1 MHRRA
6 RKQAPRSVAQ
16 WLLPFSHYPRSS
28 LPGWPRRP
36 SRGQTGMRGVHPRRA
51 HQFAPSPPEREQA
64 EWRRLDR
71 VRAGGY
77 VRVQAVSLAWTEEVG
92 GDRAVVSSAEG
103 LAKCRRPGAGPQ
115 ESWTIESA
123 RWHFLKRVCAHRPDL
138 VDFVG
143 AEVRHQQRLEAEGH
157 RSFTW
162 AVLKAAQALMGATA
176 VQVVSLLVHAGPTC
190 GWTAR
195 ARFPI
200 CSHTR
205 TLATTRSHARSHMR
219 ARTHATYKQGE
230 SALAALPCFEAAG
243 RGATVLWGVPAAG
256 PCVILADAL
265 SADDRHYLL
274 PMLAQRT
281 DWVVLATRPPSGAW
295 AEELQKH
302 KRVLRTGRHGRGA
315 RERGWWQRSC
325 LTTRPLT
332 SDVSC
337 WVHQQAECAPHDLQ
351 LLHSA
356 LNSKRVR
363 DIWLPCLE
371 GAEASYWLGTEAGLM
386 RAYHFRGQVAPVL
399 ARSGARAVAR
409 ACVCAVADA
418 ARNMDM
424 CMRACTHMCACSVH
438 AGVLRRWLGPR
449 KVREGQDQR
458 RTRVSPESARHPRTF
473 CFCCCSPQL
482 LHYQTAPCKLP
493 PTHSHQACPAYPHP
507 LLSLAAPLSDG
518 RIYCF
523 RPHTIHSLRFVEPKF
538 TTVATASPA
547 ASNALF
553 SAADALS
560 SSSCSA
566 AVDTLSTVAVPAT
579 AQPTQPPPPAPV
591 ESVTSNRAEMAVLA
605 AVLRY
610 ANVNRPLFAYK

>member
-1 MHRRA
+1 MRMHRRA

-16 WLLPFSHYPRSS
+16 WLLLFSHYPRSS

-36 SRGQTGMRGVHPRRA
+36 SRGTGMRGVHPRRA

-219 ARTHATYKQGE
+219 ARTHTLHTNRASRRSRLCRALRPRDAAQPSSGAFPRQALASSSQTPSLPTTGTTCCRCWHSAQTGSCSPRGRRAAPGLRSSRSTRGCCE
-230 SALAALPCFEAAG
+230 QAGTDGARESAAGGSALASR
-243 RGATVLWGVPAAG
+243 RGP
-256 PCVILADAL
+256 
-265 SADDRHYLL
+265 
-274 PMLAQRT
+274 
-281 DWVVLATRPPSGAW
+281 
-295 AEELQKH
+295 
-302 KRVLRTGRHGRGA
+302 
-315 RERGWWQRSC
+315 
-325 LTTRPLT
+325 
-332 SDVSC
+332 
-337 WVHQQAECAPHDLQ
+337 
-351 LLHSA
+351 
-356 LNSKRVR
+356 
-363 DIWLPCLE
+363 
-371 GAEASYWLGTEAGLM
+371 
-386 RAYHFRGQVAPVL
+386 
-399 ARSGARAVAR
+399 
-409 ACVCAVADA
+409 
-418 ARNMDM
+418 
-424 CMRACTHMCACSVH
+424 
-438 AGVLRRWLGPR
+438 
-449 KVREGQDQR
+449 
-458 RTRVSPESARHPRTF
+458 
-473 CFCCCSPQL
+473 
-482 LHYQTAPCKLP
+482 
-493 PTHSHQACPAYPHP
+493 
-507 LLSLAAPLSDG
+507 
-518 RIYCF
+518 
-523 RPHTIHSLRFVEPKF
+523 
-538 TTVATASPA
+538 
-547 ASNALF
+547 
-553 SAADALS
+553 
-560 SSSCSA
+560 
-566 AVDTLSTVAVPAT
+566 
-579 AQPTQPPPPAPV
+579 
-591 ESVTSNRAEMAVLA
+591 
-605 AVLRY
+605 
-610 ANVNRPLFAYK
+610 

>member
-1 MHRRA
+1 MKNPPSTLQGLALSAEPRVVPGGHHASADRTMHVRQMHSNIFMSVAILLFAANVPDRHTAGHRPSDDGWRRA
-6 RKQAPRSVAQ
+6 RKRAPRSVAQ

-176 VQVVSLLVHAGPTC
+176 VQ
-190 GWTAR
+190 
-195 ARFPI
+195 
-200 CSHTR
+200 
-205 TLATTRSHARSHMR
+205 
-219 ARTHATYKQGE
+219 GE

-281 DWVVLATRPPSGAW
+281 DWVVLASRPPSGAW

-302 KRVLRTGRHGRGA
+302 KRVVRTGRHGRGA

-386 RAYHFRGQVAPVL
+386 RAYHFRGQVYSGDGSVL
-399 ARSGARAVAR
+399 AKSEKGK
-409 ACVCAVADA
+409 
-418 ARNMDM
+418 
-424 CMRACTHMCACSVH
+424 TK
-438 AGVLRRWLGPR
+438 GGLG
-449 KVREGQDQR
+449 
-458 RTRVSPESARHPRTF
+458 
-473 CFCCCSPQL
+473 
-482 LHYQTAPCKLP
+482 
-493 PTHSHQACPAYPHP
+493 
-507 LLSLAAPLSDG
+507 
-518 RIYCF
+518 IYCF

-566 AVDTLSTVAVPAT
+566 AACSSEQARMDYSAPWSLTLPVGFACVD
-579 AQPTQPPPPAPV
+579 
-591 ESVTSNRAEMAVLA
+591 
-605 AVLRY
+605 
-610 ANVNRPLFAYK
+610 FAYLFVVFE